1 MYDFFFKCYFFEHLE
16 IIMGDF
22 HIFNHFPDFEK
33 WIPTRSPFPL
43 KKREK
48 EEGEKKAFMAIK
60 TKYLDL
66 VAIGQCRNIWSPLDG
81 CGVISIFA
89 PFHC

>member
-1 MYDFFFKCYFFEHLE
+1 MISFSNVSCLNIWKLLWV
-16 IIMGDF
+16 
-22 HIFNHFPDFEK
+22 IFTYLTIFQILKNE
-33 WIPTRSPFPL
+33 SPFPL

-66 VAIGQCRNIWSPLDG
+66 VAIGQCGNIWSPLDG